1 MKALKFQ
8 TSINTV
14 VQRVL
19 KNSAYLFSATG
30 VSALLSM
37 IQGILVA
44 RLLGVENYGILGA
57 IIMFTSVVNKLAS
70 FRMDELVVRY
80 VGHFTEI
87 DDHPRAA
94 AVFKAAALTEMVTS
108 CVAFGLIWL
117 LAPLG
122 ALYFAKD
129 AATTQWFLVYGL
141 IVLAN
146 LISES
151 STGLL
156 QIFDLFRRMAVL
168 NAVQSAITLVL
179 IAFVYLTAIQGTLAL
194 FSLSPLLAVILAYMA
209 GKIVWAISL
218 AVSALVE
225 ANQRWG
231 GDWWRTPLDLLR
243 QQLRELVR
251 FAISTNLSASLNII
265 NKDSEL
271 LWVAFFRNPTEVGY
285 YKLALTLT
293 NLVQMPISP
302 MPSATYPELSREVT
316 RQKWA
321 SVRSILRQGSLIA
334 GGYTLAASLA
344 LLLLGKPLI
353 AYVYKPEFLPAY
365 PALLILLAGFL
376 VAETFYWRRIA
387 LLALGL
393 PEHLTKV
400 NFVAAVLKVI
410 GAFLFIP
417 VMGYLGCAILLASF
431 YVFPALVNV
440 RKTLQTLNRLEA
452 VGEGVNTAGTPKVV
466 TEVLGGTQLE

>member
-1 MKALKFQ
+1 MKVLKFP
-8 TSINTV
+8 TAVNTV

-30 VSALLSM
+30 VSAVLSM
-37 IQGILVA
+37 VQGILVA

-70 FRMDELVVRY
+70 FRMDELVVKY

-87 DDHPRAA
+87 DDQPRAA
-94 AVFKAAALTEMVTS
+94 AIFKAAALTEMVTS
-108 CVAFGLIWL
+108 CVAYGLIWL

-122 ALYFAKD
+122 AFYFAKD

-156 QIFDLFRRMAVL
+156 QIFNRFRRMAML
-168 NAVQSAITLVL
+168 SAIQSAITLAL
-179 IAFVYLTAIQGTLAL
+179 IAFVYLAAAQGTLPL
-194 FSLSPLLAVILAYMA
+194 FSLSPLLAIVLAYMA

-225 ANQRWG
+225 ANHRWG
-231 GDWWRTPLDLLR
+231 GGWWRTPLGLLG
-243 QQLRELVR
+243 QHFRELVR
-251 FAISTNLSASLNII
+251 FAISTNLSASLNLI

-302 MPSATYPELSREVT
+302 MPSATYPELSRQVA
-316 RQKWA
+316 RKKWA

-344 LLLLGKPLI
+344 L
-353 AYVYKPEFLPAY
+353 
-365 PALLILLAGFL
+365 
-376 VAETFYWRRIA
+376 
-387 LLALGL
+387 
-393 PEHLTKV
+393 
-400 NFVAAVLKVI
+400 
-410 GAFLFIP
+410 
-417 VMGYLGCAILLASF
+417 
-431 YVFPALVNV
+431 
-440 RKTLQTLNRLEA
+440 
-452 VGEGVNTAGTPKVV
+452 
-466 TEVLGGTQLE
+466 

>member
-1 MKALKFQ
+1 MKALKRS
-8 TSINTV
+8 TVVNTV

-19 KNSAYLFSATG
+19 QNSAYLFSAMG
-30 VSALLSM
+30 VSAVLSM
-37 IQGILVA
+37 LQGILVA

-70 FRMDELVVRY
+70 FRMDELVVKY

-87 DDHPRAA
+87 DDHRRAA
-94 AVFKAAALTEMVTS
+94 AVFKVAALTEMVTS
-108 CVAFGLIWL
+108 CVAYVLIWL

-129 AATTQWFLVYGL
+129 ATTTQWFLIYGL

-156 QIFDLFRRMAVL
+156 QIFNRFRPMAML
-168 NAVQSAITLVL
+168 NVVQSAITLAL
-179 IAFVYLTAIQGTLAL
+179 IACVYLTAIQGTRVL
-194 FSLSPLLAVILAYMA
+194 FSLSPLLAVVLAYMV
-209 GKIVWAISL
+209 GKIVWAVSL
-218 AVSALVE
+218 AVLALVE
-225 ANQRWG
+225 AGRRWG
-231 GDWWRTPLDLLR
+231 GEWWRTPLDLLR
-243 QQLRELVR
+243 QQFRELVR
-251 FAISTNLSASLNII
+251 FAISTNLSASLNLI

-293 NLVQMPISP
+293 NLIQMPISP
-302 MPSATYPELSREVT
+302 MPSATYPELSREVA
-316 RQKWA
+316 RQRWA
-321 SVRSILRQGSLIA
+321 SVRTILRQGSMIA
-334 GGYTLAASLA
+334 GGYTLAASLT

-393 PEHLTKV
+393 PEYLTKV
-400 NFVAAVLKVI
+400 NFLAAVLKII
-410 GAFLFIP
+410 GAFLLIP
-417 VMGYLGCAILLASF
+417 VLGYLGCAVLLASF
-431 YVFPALVNV
+431 YIFPALVNV
-440 RKTLQTLNRLEA
+440 RKALQTINHLETA
-452 VGEGVNTAGTPKVV
+452 GEGVNTAGTPKAV
-466 TEVLGGTQLE
+466 TEALSGTQLE